1 MKSRR
6 YAKPASKPFLRTRA
20 CLRPRMPLNPA
31 WMTVAATRTRVPY
44 HQRVASMTSSRH
56 AETARA
62 VAASN
67 TRKEKSSPVS
77 AKRATADSCIR
88 ATVRLVSF
96 TLSIASAFRRI
107 ASTETV
113 ASRTRNESIKRS
125 IFVFTA
131 ADASTRLYASRLR
144 REGFLPSGSANASGS
159 TRTPSALNEPC
170 STALGGG
177 GGGSSFLKSYV
188 KYSGRS
194 FTEK

>member
-1 MKSRR
+1 
-6 YAKPASKPFLRTRA
+6 
-20 CLRPRMPLNPA
+20 MPLNPA
-31 WMTVAATRTRVPY
+31 WMVVAATRTRVPY

-56 AETARA
+56 AETAFT

-77 AKRATADSCIR
+77 AKRSTADSCR
-88 ATVRLVSF
+88 LCTVRLVSRIF
-96 TLSIASAFRRI
+96 SIARAFRRNV
-107 ASTETV
+107 STETV
-113 ASRTRNESIKRS
+113 SSRTRNACIKPS

-131 ADASTRLYASRLR
+131 ADASARLNASRLR
-144 REGFLPSGSANASGS
+144 REGFLPSGSANASGF
-159 TRTPSALNEPC
+159 TRAPSALKEPC

-177 GGGSSFLKSYV
+177 GGGSSFLKSCF